1 MEISPHQQH
10 TLRDNR
16 PLIVTRSAQA
26 RNPAAGWGYVRSPI
40 GHATGVDAAQGG
52 DQDSRTQVIELDGDP
67 DAPSRGRHAVTEVLD
82 RWGCEPGTREDLLL
96 VVSELVTNAV
106 VHGAEPI
113 VVTMV
118 RAPGRFRV
126 EVTDGATESSP
137 HNNPRPAADAE
148 NGRGLS
154 VVTRLAVA
162 WGWRASPGRG
172 KTVWAEL
179 PLTHA
184 S

>member
-1 MEISPHQQH
+1 
-10 TLRDNR
+10 
-16 PLIVTRSAQA
+16 
-26 RNPAAGWGYVRSPI
+26 
-40 GHATGVDAAQGG
+40 VDAAQ
-52 DQDSRTQVIELDGDP
+52 DESEVARTQVIELDGDP
-67 DAPSRGRHAVTEVLD
+67 DAPSRGRHAALAVLD
-82 RWGCEPGTREDLLL
+82 AWGCEPGTREDLLL

-113 VVTMV
+113 RVTMV
-118 RAPGRFRV
+118 RAPERVRV
-126 EVTDGATESSP
+126 EVTDGAAAASP
-137 HNNPRPAADAE
+137 HGNPRPPTDAE
-148 NGRGLS
+148 TGRGLS

-179 PLTHA
+179 PLTRA

>member
-1 MEISPHQQH
+1 M
-10 TLRDNR
+10 
-16 PLIVTRSAQA
+16 
-26 RNPAAGWGYVRSPI
+26 
-40 GHATGVDAAQGG
+40 DAAQGG
-52 DQDSRTQVIELDGDP
+52 DQVRRTQVIELDGDK
-67 DAPSRGRHAVTEVLD
+67 DAPARGRHAVTEVLD
-82 RWGCEPGTREDLLL
+82 GWGCEPGTREDLLI

-118 RAPGRFRV
+118 REPERVRV
-126 EVTDGATESSP
+126 EVTDGATGSSP
-137 HNNPRPAADAE
+137 HNNPRPPKDAE

-162 WGWRASPGRG
+162 WGWRATPGRG

-179 PLTHA
+179 PLRHA

>member
-1 MEISPHQQH
+1 MDGAQH
-10 TLRDNR
+10 EGE
-16 PLIVTRSAQA
+16 AF
-26 RNPAAGWGYVRSPI
+26 
-40 GHATGVDAAQGG
+40 
-52 DQDSRTQVIELDGDP
+52 RTQVIELDGDP
-67 DAPSRGRHAVTEVLD
+67 DAPSRGRHAVTAVLD
-82 RWGCEPGTREDLLL
+82 AWGCEPGSREDLLL

-113 VVTMV
+113 RVTMV
-118 RAPGRFRV
+118 RAPQRIRV
-126 EVTDGATESSP
+126 EVTDGAAASSP
-137 HNNPRPAADAE
+137 HGNPRPPTDAE
-148 NGRGLS
+148 TGRGLS

-179 PLTHA
+179 PVTIA

>member
-1 MEISPHQQH
+1 M
-10 TLRDNR
+10 DG
-16 PLIVTRSAQA
+16 AQDGSERA
-26 RNPAAGWGYVRSPI
+26 
-40 GHATGVDAAQGG
+40 
-52 DQDSRTQVIELDGDP
+52 RTQVIELDGDP
-67 DAPSRGRHAVTEVLD
+67 DAPARGPQAVNAVLD
-82 RWGCEPGTREDLLL
+82 EWGCEPGSREDLLL

-113 VVTMV
+113 RVTMV
-118 RAPGRFRV
+118 RAPERVRV
-126 EVTDGATESSP
+126 EVTDGAAASSP
-137 HNNPRPAADAE
+137 HGNPRPPADAE
-148 NGRGLS
+148 TGRGLS

-179 PLTHA
+179 PLTIA

>member
-1 MEISPHQQH
+1 VDGAQNGHQ
-10 TLRDNR
+10 
-16 PLIVTRSAQA
+16 P
-26 RNPAAGWGYVRSPI
+26 P
-40 GHATGVDAAQGG
+40 
-52 DQDSRTQVIELDGDP
+52 RTKVIELDGDP

-82 RWGCEPGTREDLLL
+82 GWGCAADTREDLLL

-113 VVTMV
+113 RVTMM
-118 RAPGRFRV
+118 RAPERVRV
-126 EVTDGATESSP
+126 EVTDGAAGASP
-137 HNNPRPAADAE
+137 HGNPRPPADAE
-148 NGRGLS
+148 TGRGLS

-162 WGWRASPGRG
+162 WGWRASPGNG

-179 PLTHA
+179 PIKQA

>member
-1 MEISPHQQH
+1 M
-10 TLRDNR
+10 DG
-16 PLIVTRSAQA
+16 AQDE
-26 RNPAAGWGYVRSPI
+26 REVP
-40 GHATGVDAAQGG
+40 
-52 DQDSRTQVIELDGDP
+52 RTQVIELDGDP
-67 DAPSRGRHAVTEVLD
+67 DAPSRGRHAVTAVLD
-82 RWGCEPGTREDLLL
+82 EWGCEPGTREDLLL

-113 VVTMV
+113 RVTMV
-118 RAPGRFRV
+118 RAPERVRV
-126 EVTDGATESSP
+126 EVTDGAAAASP
-137 HNNPRPAADAE
+137 HGNPRPPTDAE
-148 NGRGLS
+148 TGRGLS

-179 PLTHA
+179 PLTIA

>member
-1 MEISPHQQH
+1 M
-10 TLRDNR
+10 
-16 PLIVTRSAQA
+16 
-26 RNPAAGWGYVRSPI
+26 
-40 GHATGVDAAQGG
+40 DAAHDG
-52 DQDSRTQVIELDGDP
+52 SERHRTQVIELDGDP
-67 DAPSRGRHAVTEVLD
+67 DAPARGRHAVTAVLD
-82 RWGCEPGTREDLLL
+82 EWGCEPGNREDLLL

-113 VVTMV
+113 RVTMV
-118 RAPGRFRV
+118 RVPERVRV
-126 EVTDGATESSP
+126 EVTDGAAASSP
-137 HNNPRPAADAE
+137 HGNPRPPADAE
-148 NGRGLS
+148 TGRGLS

-179 PLTHA
+179 PLTIA